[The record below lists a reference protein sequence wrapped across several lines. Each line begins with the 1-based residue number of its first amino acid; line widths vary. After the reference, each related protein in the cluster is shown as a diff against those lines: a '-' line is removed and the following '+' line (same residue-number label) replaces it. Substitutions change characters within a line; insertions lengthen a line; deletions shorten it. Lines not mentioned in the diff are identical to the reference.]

1 MNPTPVLPEN
11 AMALLSVSP
20 LRRWPTI
27 AAILLLCVA
36 SVGAAQAQST
46 GDGGDPPDRVA
57 RLSYLDGDVGLLP
70 AGAHD
75 WGDASINRPLTT
87 GDKLS
92 SGGDARAELELDGG
106 TLRIDRD
113 TDFGFLEL
121 SDQLAQV
128 ELTQGTLNLAV
139 RRLDEGQSYE
149 IDTPT
154 VALVVDQPG
163 TFRVDIAADG
173 HATRVTAWDG
183 SATVYGEN
191 GAQRRIVA
199 GRSYRFQD
207 PALDD
212 VELVD
217 IAGGDAFDDWCG
229 DRDRRYASSETRRY
243 VSEDVVGYQDLDRY
257 GDWRDD
263 PQYGQV
269 WYPSRVDADWAPY
282 REGHWAYIAPWGW
295 SWVDDAPWGFAPYH
309 YGRWANVRGAWGWV
323 PGPIAIRPVYA
334 PALVAFVGGGGWS
347 VSVGSGAPVGWFPL
361 GPGEIYDPWYHGS
374 QRYYTQINVTNIYV
388 SGRHHHE
395 VMDRI
400 HHHYDRYRHGLPVRG
415 ERYAHRD
422 GRGFTAVPARSF
434 ADSRQVGRHRLRV
447 DPRRLA
453 SAPILGRKATPR
465 PTAQS
470 FAPPR
475 SGRRPL
481 PAHGF
486 DRTVVARHEPPA
498 RLAGPRLAVAG
509 DRTRVSH
516 RRDAPAPT
524 PVRVLSPRRQD
535 APSAMVSRR
544 LPEPA
549 ARRRAVRPDAGSPPD
564 GLRPGEL
571 RSARF
576 VRTRAERATRTSPQ
590 PIVRPAAADAARE
603 SRPGVSYITPADR
616 PREARPIPSQRA
628 ELPRV
633 PRFVRAPPPAS
644 GSDRTPR
651 VETVRAPRP
660 SPREE
665 RPQQRFNPQQVAQP
679 RFARAPD
686 SEAPRHAA
694 PSRRIERAPQGYA
707 PRHADAPARPMPQS
721 RPPRAAAAAAPQSD
735 QRPRPRAQQPPRT
748 RHGPPKAQQQ

>member
-1 MNPTPVLPEN
+1 
-11 AMALLSVSP
+11 MAVLSVFP
-20 LRRWPTI
+20 LRRWPII
-27 AAILLLCVA
+27 AAIVLL
-36 SVGAAQAQST
+36 SMIGAARAQST
-46 GDGGDPPDRVA
+46 VDGGDPPDRVA

-163 TFRVDIAADG
+163 TYRVDIAADG
-173 HATRVTAWDG
+173 RATRVTAWDG

-191 GAQRRIVA
+191 GAQRRVVA
-199 GRSYRFQD
+199 GRSYRFDD
-207 PALDD
+207 PTLDD
-212 VELVD
+212 VELAD
-217 IAGGDAFDDWCG
+217 IDGGDAFDDWCG
-229 DRDRRYASSETRRY
+229 DRDRRYASSVSRRY

-295 SWVDDAPWGFAPYH
+295 TWVDDAPWGFAPYH

-347 VSVGSGAPVGWFPL
+347 VSIGSGAPVGWFPL
-361 GPGEIYDPWYHGS
+361 GPGEIYDPWYRGS

-388 SGRHHHE
+388 SGRRHRE

-400 HHHYDRYRHGLPVRG
+400 HHHYDRYRHGLPVRA
-415 ERYAHRD
+415 EHYAHRD

-434 ADSRQVGRHRLRV
+434 ADSRQVAHHRLRV

-453 SAPILGRKATPR
+453 SAPILGRNAAPR
-465 PTAQS
+465 PTARS
-470 FAPPR
+470 LAPPR
-475 SGRRPL
+475 SNRRPL

-498 RLAGPRLAVAG
+498 RLAGRSPALAG
-509 DRTRVSH
+509 DRPRVPH
-516 RRDAPAPT
+516 RPDTSGRP
-524 PVRVLSPRRQD
+524 PVRVLSPQRHE
-535 APSAMVSRR
+535 APPAVVRADR
-544 LPEPA
+544 TDPA
-549 ARRRAVRPDAGSPPD
+549 ARRPARVDAGSPAEE
-564 GLRPGEL
+564 LRPGEL

-576 VRTRAERATRTSPQ
+576 ARRRAEPAMRPSPQ
-590 PIVRPAAADAARE
+590 PIIRRATADDAR
-603 SRPGVSYITPADR
+603 SSGPGVSYIAPADHVR
-616 PREARPIPSQRA
+616 DARPMPPQRA

-633 PRFVRAPPPAS
+633 PRFARAPQPAG
-644 GSDRTPR
+644 GSDRLPR

-660 SPREE
+660 VPQAE
-665 RPQQRFNPQQVAQP
+665 RPQQQRFEPQRVAQP
-679 RFARAPD
+679 RFMRMPG

-694 PSRRIERAPQGYA
+694 PAPRIEREMDRAPQRFPVQRA
-707 PRHADAPARPMPQS
+707 SAPARPMPQS
-721 RPPRAAAAAAPQSD
+721 QPPRAAAAAQ
-735 QRPRPRAQQPPRT
+735 PRQRAQQPPRNRQAERKT
-748 RHGPPKAQQQ
+748 QQQ